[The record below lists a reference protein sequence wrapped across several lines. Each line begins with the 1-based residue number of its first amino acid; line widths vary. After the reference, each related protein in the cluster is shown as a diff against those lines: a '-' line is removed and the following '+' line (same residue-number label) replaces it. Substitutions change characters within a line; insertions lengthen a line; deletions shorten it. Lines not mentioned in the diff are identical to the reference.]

1 MEINVCN
8 VVAQGS
14 NAFSADIP
22 DILLQ
27 WNVEDPVSQFELNK
41 YHFRVFKETEILLII
56 LPLLQQFG
64 EDLRRFDGS
73 VQVDTEAPSA
83 PATLLCYQYNR

>member
-1 MEINVCN
+1 MPQETTSLWNWFRKFKTNQWYLFYPGDEWKGDVARMVMYMYVRYGNQCLPN

-27 WNVEDPVSQFELNK
+27 WNVEDPVSQFELNRIS
-41 YHFRVFKETEILLII
+41 F
-56 LPLLQQFG
+56 
-64 EDLRRFDGS
+64 
-73 VQVDTEAPSA
+73 
-83 PATLLCYQYNR
+83 

>member
-1 MEINVCN
+1 MLLN

-27 WNVEDPVSQFELNK
+27 WNVEDPVSQFELN
-41 YHFRVFKETEILLII
+41 RNIILEVFKETEIL
-56 LPLLQQFG
+56 
-64 EDLRRFDGS
+64 
-73 VQVDTEAPSA
+73 
-83 PATLLCYQYNR
+83 Y

>member
-41 YHFRVFKETEILLII
+41 YHFRVFKETEIL
-56 LPLLQQFG
+56 
-64 EDLRRFDGS
+64 FDN
-73 VQVDTEAPSA
+73 
-83 PATLLCYQYNR
+83 PAFATAIWGGPQAI

>member
-1 MEINVCN
+1 L
-8 VVAQGS
+8 QGS

-27 WNVEDPVSQFELNK
+27 WNVEDPVSQFELN
-41 YHFRVFKETEILLII
+41 RNIILEGIQGNRNPLLII

-64 EDLRRFDGS
+64 EDLS
-73 VQVDTEAPSA
+73 TK
-83 PATLLCYQYNR
+83 